1 MARNSLVDGLKVI
14 ASQLIV
20 LHHLS
25 TYGPLSDVWDV
36 AATPSSDWFFEYG
49 RMAVQVFLVVGGF
62 LAAMGLTYQ
71 LPLKASDAA
80 SLVVRRYFRLAL
92 PLVAALAIA
101 IPSSILARHWATF
114 QFFPAAPTW
123 GQLLS
128 HLLLIQTI
136 TQDKSL
142 SAGVWYVAIDFQL
155 YILIAGLAW
164 LGGGRFQGGVLVL
177 MLASLFYFNLTPDL
191 DNWGIY
197 FFGAYGLGALAYWAG
212 CSRRPMVQLG
222 LLGLIAVVALAV
234 DFRERIALAGCV
246 AVLLGWFQSRDRSQL
261 PVLLIPPGFARAL
274 AVWGDRS
281 YALFLVHFSVVM
293 LANAS
298 YSRLGLNSPVSAA
311 CAILGCWAVSMGLS
325 VIFERWVERPLDRLQ
340 SRLSHRQKGSGPSLR

>member
-1 MARNSLVDGLKVI
+1 MRRNSLIDGLKVI

-20 LHHLS
+20 WHHLS
-25 TYGPLSDVWDV
+25 TYGPLSDVWDA
-36 AATPSSDWFFEYG
+36 AATQSSDWFFEYG

-62 LAAMGLTYQ
+62 LAAMGLAHQ

-101 IPSSILARHWATF
+101 IPSSMLARHWATF

-128 HLLLIQTI
+128 HMLLIQTI
-136 TQDKSL
+136 TGDKSL

-155 YILIAGLAW
+155 YVLITGLAW
-164 LGGGRFQGGVLVL
+164 LGRGWFRWGVAGLV
-177 MLASLFYFNLTPDL
+177 LASLLHFNRTPDL

-197 FFGAYGLGALAYWAG
+197 FFGAYGLGALAYWAAS
-212 CSRRPMVQLG
+212 SRRPMVQLG
-222 LLGLIAVVALAV
+222 LLGLVVVVALAV
-234 DFRERIALAGCV
+234 DFRGRIALAGCV
-246 AVLLGWFQSRDRSQL
+246 AVLLGWFQSRGGSQL
-261 PVLLIPPGFARAL
+261 PAPATPPRFARAL

-293 LANAS
+293 LANAL

-311 CAILGCWAVSMGLS
+311 CAIMGCWAVSMGLS
-325 VIFERWVERPLDRLQ
+325 VIFERWVERPMR
-340 SRLSHRQKGSGPSLR
+340 R